1 MNVVEVKNLQKT
13 INGREVLRDINLF
26 VKQNEIYGLLGKN
39 GAGKTTTIR
48 SILGL
53 IKKDYG
59 YIKIFGEEVEK
70 IDYKRVGVM
79 FDYETFN
86 IDWTIEDNLK
96 SMCYIYGAD
105 EQDIFSYIDLLQIN
119 KVDLKKKFR
128 HLSKGMKR
136 KVSLISVLLPN
147 PDLLILDEPTSGL
160 DPEMQ
165 IVVRNFILQLKKK
178 GKTIIFSS
186 HNLQETQK
194 VCDKVSIVNEG
205 ETLVE
210 FPIQKNYYIVKG
222 EFTGL
227 DMYKIKN
234 TDFYIMGDELIKNF
248 GISDYKVV
256 ESLEEIYMLA
266 AGGDVVYGK

>member
-119 KVDLKKKFR
+119 QVDLKKKFR

-165 IVVRNFILQLKKK
+165 IAVRNFILQLKKE

-210 FPIQKNYYIVKG
+210 FPIQKNYHIVKG

-234 TDFYIMGDELIKNF
+234 TDLYIMGDELIKNF

>member
-79 FDYETFN
+79 FDCETFN

-119 KVDLKKKFR
+119 QVDLKKKFR

-165 IVVRNFILQLKKK
+165 IVVRNFILQLKKE

-210 FPIQKNYYIVKG
+210 FPIQKNYHIVKG

-234 TDFYIMGDELIKNF
+234 TDLYIMGDELIKNF